1 MEKDLI
7 GGYLLKTLMLIFLKF
22 MLFLLIK
29 LPLLEEKNGVNIL
42 LVTMEKKQEAV
53 MKLIFISRNGLLLTN
68 LIKTQ

>member
-1 MEKDLI
+1 
-7 GGYLLKTLMLIFLKF
+7 
-22 MLFLLIK
+22 
-29 LPLLEEKNGVNIL
+29 VNIL